1 MVTLGKFEVG
11 QEVRMKNRKSYGGE
25 RSGRVVE
32 VTPTR
37 IRVLWEAR
45 NGVGAKR
52 TWMAP
57 KSLVQV
63 IRGGS
68 DPFPDPAD
76 QLPDVIED

>member
-11 QEVRMKNRKSYGGE
+11 QEVRMKNRKAYGGE

-32 VTPTR
+32 VTATR
-37 IRVLWEAR
+37 VRVLWEAR
-45 NGVGAKR
+45 GGIIAKR

-63 IRGGS
+63 VRGGN

-76 QLPDVIED
+76 DLPEVIED